1 GGQCDSGRPSQSSI
15 VAFDRPQRNHLN
27 ATVQPYTRLMLRAR
41 PQVAGWRC
49 RADSMNYDT
58 ILVTHHGPTAVVAL
72 NRPDKLNA
80 MSMML
85 KAELV
90 RALHDLDKHEE
101 TRTIV
106 LTGSGDKAFTA

>member
-1 GGQCDSGRPSQSSI
+1 
-15 VAFDRPQRNHLN
+15 
-27 ATVQPYTRLMLRAR
+27 
-41 PQVAGWRC
+41 
-49 RADSMNYDT
+49 MNYDT
-58 ILVTHHGPTAVVAL
+58 ILVTHHGPTSVVAL

-90 RALHDLDKHEE
+90 RALAELDKHEE

-106 LTGSGDKAFTA
+106 LTGSGDKAFTAGGRIPSCQRPRRNEQGGPQQHWGLGAPGAHNGPPHPSGT